1 MAICLTCLAEFHYE
15 CSNPEDYEGIL
26 VCCCKTV
33 TLITEGGAPRGGP
46 TKAPEEMADPTS
58 TGRKR
63 AAQLK
68 PIEPGMVCEWKLL
81 ARAGGGVIPII
92 GCVGNP
98 AKNIHHGPD
107 KDTTNN
113 ADENLHRICS
123 ECHNR
128 WHSLND
134 PFYGDRTPAG
144 TPFVPLTG
152 TNNPHDP
159 ETQADL
165 AIVYDHELWWS
176 TKAISRPPYVNIPK
190 EDANV

>member
-1 MAICLTCLAEFHYE
+1 MPICLTCIAECHFE
-15 CSNPEDYEGIL
+15 CVNPEDLEGQL
-26 VCCCKTV
+26 VCCCTAV
-33 TLITEGGAPRGGP
+33 VLITEGAQRGGP

-63 AAQLK
+63 AALLK

-81 ARAGGGVIPII
+81 ARAGGGVIPIV

-113 ADENLHRICS
+113 NDENLHRICA

-134 PFYGDRTPAG
+134 PFYGSRPTAG
-144 TPFVPLTG
+144 TPYIPLTG
-152 TNNPHDP
+152 TNHVHDAS
-159 ETQADL
+159 TQVDL
-165 AIVYDHELWWS
+165 MVAYDHEQWWV
-176 TKAISRPPYVNIPK
+176 TKAKDREPYINSPK
-190 EDANV
+190 ENSNV